1 MENDSAPDMSPAA
14 HRHRS
19 WLRCLGVVLFC
30 GPLVASLFAAD
41 PGRNRL
47 LLANCLVITLAP
59 GEEEPFNGFIVV
71 GADGRITQIG
81 RGAAPANIEAEL
93 VVDAA
98 GKVAMPGFV
107 SGHSHL
113 AGSVT
118 RGLASDQWVT
128 EWSKAISW
136 LGAPGQPQPG
146 DYYHYVLHGALDML
160 RGGVTTVYNY
170 TTGPVGAG
178 SDIYLE
184 QLEAEFAAGGHFVFG
199 YYPSV
204 RDPGKTFEQMSADVR
219 AYLERAKGHP
229 KRELLLRSSFGSIAM
244 RWTEDVSQIEFDLLK
259 AFPEFGRDIQMHYL
273 EPPPTVPRT
282 IYERTNFPWLK
293 RHGILGP
300 NLTFAHF
307 IHPTDEILTETV
319 AAGATMIWNPLSN
332 GRLGSGLADIPRYLK
347 LGLTVGMGLDGQ
359 SSADV
364 ADPFE
369 NMRVGMYGFR
379 FRDRDPRGFQP
390 LDLLR
395 LHTIG
400 TARAIRVADQV
411 GTLETGKY
419 GDVLLIDPHWPDTGP
434 VIDLYA
440 TLVFACD
447 RLNIASVFVAGR
459 HIMQLGRHTSID
471 MGNVSQEVQ
480 RRVATK
486 KGRPVR

>member
-1 MENDSAPDMSPAA
+1 MITGCCRRIPRFLLGWGLLVSGACAAP
-14 HRHRS
+14 
-19 WLRCLGVVLFC
+19 L
-30 GPLVASLFAAD
+30 
-41 PGRNRL
+41 NRL
-47 LLANCLVITLAP
+47 LVANCQVITLVA
-59 GEEEPFNGFIVV
+59 GEEDPFNGYIIV
-71 GADGRITQIG
+71 GPDGRIARIG
-81 RGAAPANIEAEL
+81 KGPAPVDIEAEL
-93 VVDAA
+93 VVDAQ
-98 GKVAMPGFV
+98 GKVAMPGFI

-128 EWSKAISW
+128 DWSRAISW
-136 LGAPGQPQPG
+136 LGAPGLPQRG
-146 DYYHYVLHGALDML
+146 DFYYYALHGALDML

-184 QLEAEFAAGGHFVFG
+184 QLDAEFAAGGHFVFG

-204 RDPGKTFEQMSADVR
+204 RDPGKTFEEMKADVR
-219 AYLERAKGHP
+219 AYLARVAVDP
-229 KRELLLRSSFGSIAM
+229 RRELLLRSSFGSIAM
-244 RWTEDVSQIEFDLLK
+244 RWTEDVSKVEFDLLK
-259 AFPEFGRDIQMHYL
+259 AFPEFGLDIQMHYL

-282 IYERTNFPWLK
+282 LYERTNFSWLK

-307 IHPTDEILTETV
+307 IHPTDEILQEAV
-319 AAGATMIWNPLSN
+319 AAKATMIWNPLSN
-332 GRLGSGLADIPRYLK
+332 GRLGSGLADVPRYQK

-369 NMRVGMYGFR
+369 NMRVGMYAFR

-395 LHTIG
+395 LHTIE
-400 TARAIRVADQV
+400 TAKAIRVADQV
-411 GTLETGKY
+411 GTLEAGKF
-419 GDVLLIDPHWPDTGP
+419 GDVLLIDPFWPDTGP
-434 VIDLYA
+434 IIDLYA

-447 RLNIASVFVAGR
+447 RMNIASVFVAGR
-459 HIMQLGRHTSID
+459 HVMQQGKHTSID
-471 MGNVSQEVQ
+471 MKQVSQEVQ
-480 RRVATK
+480 RRVASK
-486 KGRPVR
+486 PGRPGR

>member
-1 MENDSAPDMSPAA
+1 M
-14 HRHRS
+14 RR
-19 WLRCLGVVLFC
+19 LC
-30 GPLVASLFAAD
+30 ASLLAGCLLV
-41 PGRNRL
+41 PGLAVEGGINRL
-47 LLANCLVITLAP
+47 LVANCLVITMAP
-59 GEEEPFNGFIVV
+59 GEEDPFSGFIVV
-71 GADGRITQIG
+71 GTDGRITQIG
-81 RGAAPANIEAEL
+81 RGAAPADIEAEL
-93 VVDAA
+93 VVDAG
-98 GKVAMPGFV
+98 GKVAMPGFI

-136 LGAPGQPQPG
+136 LGAPGLPQPG

-178 SDIYLE
+178 PDIYLE
-184 QLEAEFAAGGHFVFG
+184 QLEAEFDAGGHFVFG
-199 YYPSV
+199 YYPPV
-204 RDPGKTFEQMSADVR
+204 RDPGKSVAQMSADVR
-219 AYLERAKGHP
+219 TYLDRIKEHP
-229 KRELLLRSSFGSIAM
+229 RRDLLLRSSFGSIAM
-244 RWTEDVSQIEFDLLK
+244 RWTEDVSQTEFDLLK
-259 AFPEFGRDIQMHYL
+259 AFPEFALDIQMHYL

-282 IYERTNFPWLK
+282 LYERTNFVWLK

-347 LGLTVGMGLDGQ
+347 LGLIVGMGLDGQ

-390 LDLLR
+390 IDLLR

-400 TARAIRVADQV
+400 TAKAIRVADQV
-411 GTLETGKY
+411 GSLEVGKY
-419 GDVLLIDPHWPDTGP
+419 GDVLLIDPHRPDTGP

-459 HIMQLGRHTSID
+459 HVMQQGRHTSID
-471 MGNVSQEVQ
+471 MARVSAEVQ
-480 RRVATK
+480 RRVAAK